1 MNDAPPQPKRRLSPL
16 ALILG
21 VAAVAIL
28 VIGGYFIFFSGDD
41 DEDKAEE
48 APSNAQVAEE
58 LRNGRV
64 LLGPRQAPFAMR
76 YTNDWGPLAREQLQE
91 GDPPPVTG
99 LRRKDRSGIVTVS
112 IRGPVRGGINSLQ
125 QRLPDELRERFP
137 DFRLVTMRRINVAAG
152 PALYTSW
159 VRTKSG
165 RVQSNLVV
173 PVGNQRSFSV
183 DSVLNA
189 DAKDA
194 AAEVGA
200 MMRTFDT
207 APPPGN

>member
-1 MNDAPPQPKRRLSPL
+1 MNDAPSQNKRRFSPIALLIGL
-16 ALILG
+16 AV
-21 VAAVAIL
+21 VAALVVGGIL
-28 VIGGYFIFFSGDD
+28 IFGGGDD
-41 DEDKAEE
+41 DDEAET
-48 APSNAQVAEE
+48 PSSAQVAEE

-76 YTNDWGPLAREQLQE
+76 YTNDWALLSREQLRE

-99 LRRKDRSGIVTVS
+99 LRRKDRSGILTVS

-137 DFRLVTMRRINVAAG
+137 DFRLVTMRRIDVAAG

-159 VRTKSG
+159 VRTQSG

-173 PVGNQRSFSV
+173 PVGNERSFSV

-189 DAKDA
+189 NARDA

-200 MMRTFDT
+200 MFRTFDT
-207 APPPGN
+207 AAAPGG

>member
-1 MNDAPPQPKRRLSPL
+1 VQNKRRLSL
-16 ALILG
+16 VTLLVG
-21 VAAVAIL
+21 LVVVAAIVVGAIL
-28 VIGGYFIFFSGDD
+28 LFGGGDD
-41 DEDKAEE
+41 DGGEE
-48 APSNAQVAEE
+48 RAAPSNERVAEE

-76 YTNDWGPLAREQLQE
+76 YTNDWTLLSRQQLAQ
-91 GDPPPVTG
+91 GDPPSVTG
-99 LRRKDRSGIVTVS
+99 LRRKDRTGVLTVS
-112 IRGPVRGGINSLQ
+112 IRGPVRGGIGRLE

-137 DFRLVTMRRINVAAG
+137 DFRLVTIRRLRVAAG

-159 VRTKSG
+159 IRTQSG

-173 PVGNQRSFSV
+173 PVGSERSFSV

-189 DAKDA
+189 NARDA

-200 MMRTFDT
+200 MFRTFDT
-207 APPPGN
+207 APAPGG